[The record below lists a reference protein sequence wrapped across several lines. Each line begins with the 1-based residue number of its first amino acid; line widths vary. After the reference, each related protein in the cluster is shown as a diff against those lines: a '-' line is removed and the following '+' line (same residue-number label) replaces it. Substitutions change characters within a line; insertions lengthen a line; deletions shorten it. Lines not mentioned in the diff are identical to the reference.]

1 MQGPHLVLALR
12 WMNLRTELIAPKRAL
27 RQSNAIKVH
36 LVSIKQINAT
46 YLVNEDRILLRFNTP
61 EEVEYR
67 LWITRRVA
75 LFILVATTHLLTKK
89 LEQSHAPDTAKA
101 IDAFEKEALVEASKI
116 ANAAPNE
123 YQSGIQFPLGAEPIL
138 VMDASCSLIQ
148 NTASEEAQSSAQKD
162 TNPEVI
168 SIDFIL
174 PGGANLNLKLAS
186 TMVRAI
192 TLLLDQLRQQAG
204 WGEAIFAMQ
213 NDSKTAADLS
223 EKKSHSS
230 ALH

>member
-1 MQGPHLVLALR
+1 
-12 WMNLRTELIAPKRAL
+12 
-27 RQSNAIKVH
+27 
-36 LVSIKQINAT
+36 VSIKQINAA

-61 EEVEYR
+61 EEAEYR
-67 LWITRRVA
+67 LWITRRIG
-75 LFILVATTHLLTKK
+75 LFMLVATTHLLTKQ

-116 ANAAPNE
+116 ANTTPNE

-138 VMDASCSLIQ
+138 VMDVSCSLLQ
-148 NTASEEAQSSAQKD
+148 NNASNNSNSDAITSSNQD
-162 TNPEVI
+162 II
-168 SIDFIL
+168 SIDFAL

-186 TMVRAI
+186 NMVRAI

-204 WGEAIFAMQ
+204 WGEAVFAIQ
-213 NDSKTAADLS
+213 NDGKTTADLN
-223 EKKSHSS
+223 EKNSHSS

>member
-1 MQGPHLVLALR
+1 
-12 WMNLRTELIAPKRAL
+12 
-27 RQSNAIKVH
+27 
-36 LVSIKQINAT
+36 VSIKQINAT

-61 EEVEYR
+61 EEAEYR
-67 LWITRRVA
+67 LWITRRIG
-75 LFILVATTHLLTKK
+75 LFMLVATTHLLTKQ

-116 ANAAPNE
+116 ANTTPNE

-138 VMDASCSLIQ
+138 VMDVSCSLLQ
-148 NTASEEAQSSAQKD
+148 NNASDSSNSDAITSSNQD
-162 TNPEVI
+162 II
-168 SIDFIL
+168 SIDFAL

-186 TMVRAI
+186 NMVRAI

-204 WGEAIFAMQ
+204 WGEAVFAIQ
-213 NDSKTAADLS
+213 NDGKTTADLN
-223 EKKSHSS
+223 EKNSHSS

>member
-1 MQGPHLVLALR
+1 
-12 WMNLRTELIAPKRAL
+12 
-27 RQSNAIKVH
+27 
-36 LVSIKQINAT
+36 VSIKQINAT

-61 EEVEYR
+61 EEAEYR

-75 LFILVATTHLLTKK
+75 LFILAATTHLLTQK
-89 LEQSHAPDTAKA
+89 LEQTHTAETAKA

-138 VMDASCSLIQ
+138 VMDASCSLLQ
-148 NTASEEAQSSAQKD
+148 NNASDSSNSDAV
-162 TNPEVI
+162 TSSNHEII
-168 SIDFIL
+168 SIDFAL

-186 TMVRAI
+186 NMVRAI

-204 WGEAIFAMQ
+204 WGEAVFAIQ
-213 NDSKTAADLS
+213 NDGKTTADLN
-223 EKKSHSS
+223 EKNSHSS

>member
-1 MQGPHLVLALR
+1 M
-12 WMNLRTELIAPKRAL
+12 
-27 RQSNAIKVH
+27 
-36 LVSIKQINAT
+36 SIKQINAA

-61 EEVEYR
+61 EEAEYR
-67 LWITRRVA
+67 LWITRRIG
-75 LFILVATTHLLTKK
+75 LFMLVATTHLLTKQ

-116 ANAAPNE
+116 ANTTPNE

-138 VMDASCSLIQ
+138 VMDVSCSLLQ
-148 NTASEEAQSSAQKD
+148 NNASNNSNSDAITSSNQD
-162 TNPEVI
+162 II
-168 SIDFIL
+168 SIDFAL

-186 TMVRAI
+186 NMVRAI

-204 WGEAIFAMQ
+204 WGEAVFAIQ
-213 NDSKTAADLS
+213 NDGKTTADLN
-223 EKKSHSS
+223 EKNSHSS

>member
-1 MQGPHLVLALR
+1 M
-12 WMNLRTELIAPKRAL
+12 
-27 RQSNAIKVH
+27 
-36 LVSIKQINAT
+36 SIKQINAA

-61 EEVEYR
+61 AEAEYR
-67 LWITRRVA
+67 LWITSRIG
-75 LFILVATTHLLTKK
+75 LFMLVATTHLLTKQ

-116 ANAAPNE
+116 ANTTPNE

-138 VMDASCSLIQ
+138 VMDVSCSLLQ
-148 NTASEEAQSSAQKD
+148 NNASNNSNSDAITSSNQD
-162 TNPEVI
+162 II
-168 SIDFIL
+168 SIDFAL

-186 TMVRAI
+186 NMVRAI

-204 WGEAIFAMQ
+204 WGEAVFAIQ
-213 NDSKTAADLS
+213 NDGKTTADLN
-223 EKKSHSS
+223 EKNSHSS

>member
-1 MQGPHLVLALR
+1 M
-12 WMNLRTELIAPKRAL
+12 
-27 RQSNAIKVH
+27 
-36 LVSIKQINAT
+36 SIKQINAA

-61 EEVEYR
+61 EEAEYR
-67 LWITRRVA
+67 LWITRRVG
-75 LFILVATTHLLTKK
+75 LFMLVATTHLLTKQ

-116 ANAAPNE
+116 ANTTPNE

-138 VMDASCSLIQ
+138 VMDVSCSLLQ
-148 NTASEEAQSSAQKD
+148 NNASNNSNSDAITSSNQD
-162 TNPEVI
+162 II
-168 SIDFIL
+168 SIDFAL

-186 TMVRAI
+186 NMVRAI

-204 WGEAIFAMQ
+204 WGEAVFAIQ
-213 NDSKTAADLS
+213 NDGKTTADLN
-223 EKKSHSS
+223 EKNSHSS

>member
-1 MQGPHLVLALR
+1 
-12 WMNLRTELIAPKRAL
+12 
-27 RQSNAIKVH
+27 
-36 LVSIKQINAT
+36 VSIKQINAA

-61 EEVEYR
+61 AEAEYR
-67 LWITRRVA
+67 LWITRRIG
-75 LFILVATTHLLTKK
+75 LFMLVATTHLLTKQ

-116 ANAAPNE
+116 ANTTPNE

-138 VMDASCSLIQ
+138 VMDVSCSLLQ
-148 NTASEEAQSSAQKD
+148 NNASNNSNSDAITSSNQD
-162 TNPEVI
+162 II
-168 SIDFIL
+168 SIDFAL

-186 TMVRAI
+186 NMVRAI

-204 WGEAIFAMQ
+204 WGEAVFAIQ
-213 NDSKTAADLS
+213 NDGKTTADLN
-223 EKKSHSS
+223 EKNSHSS

>member
-1 MQGPHLVLALR
+1 
-12 WMNLRTELIAPKRAL
+12 
-27 RQSNAIKVH
+27 
-36 LVSIKQINAT
+36 VSIKQINAA

-61 EEVEYR
+61 EEAEYR
-67 LWITRRVA
+67 LWITRRIG
-75 LFILVATTHLLTKK
+75 LFMLVATTHLLTKQ

-116 ANAAPNE
+116 ANATSNE

-138 VMDASCSLIQ
+138 VMDVSCSLLQ
-148 NTASEEAQSSAQKD
+148 NNASNNSNSDAITSSNQD
-162 TNPEVI
+162 II
-168 SIDFIL
+168 SIDFAL

-186 TMVRAI
+186 NMVRAI

-204 WGEAIFAMQ
+204 WGEAVFAIQ
-213 NDSKTAADLS
+213 NDGKTTADLN
-223 EKKSHSS
+223 EKNSHSS

>member
-1 MQGPHLVLALR
+1 
-12 WMNLRTELIAPKRAL
+12 
-27 RQSNAIKVH
+27 
-36 LVSIKQINAT
+36 VSIKQINAT

-61 EEVEYR
+61 EEAEYR
-67 LWITRRVA
+67 LWITRRIG
-75 LFILVATTHLLTKK
+75 LFMLVATTHLLTKQ

-116 ANAAPNE
+116 ANTTPNE

-138 VMDASCSLIQ
+138 VMDVSCSLLQ
-148 NTASEEAQSSAQKD
+148 NNASNNSNSDAITSSNQD
-162 TNPEVI
+162 II
-168 SIDFIL
+168 SIDFAL

-186 TMVRAI
+186 NMVRAI

-204 WGEAIFAMQ
+204 WGEAVFAIQ
-213 NDSKTAADLS
+213 NDGKTTADLN
-223 EKKSHSS
+223 EKNSHSS

>member
-1 MQGPHLVLALR
+1 M
-12 WMNLRTELIAPKRAL
+12 T
-27 RQSNAIKVH
+27 
-36 LVSIKQINAT
+36 IKQLNAT
-46 YLVNEDRILLRFNTP
+46 YLANEDRILLRFNTP
-61 EEVEYR
+61 EEAEYR

-75 LFILVATTHLLTKK
+75 LFILAATTHLLTKQ

-123 YQSGIQFPLGAEPIL
+123 YQSGIQFPLGSEPIL
-138 VMDASCSLIQ
+138 VMDVSCSLLQ
-148 NTASEEAQSSAQKD
+148 NNASKD
-162 TNPEVI
+162 SNSNAMTGGNDEVI
-168 SIDFIL
+168 SIDFVL

-204 WGEAIFAMQ
+204 WGESTFTMQ

>member
-1 MQGPHLVLALR
+1 MG
-12 WMNLRTELIAPKRAL
+12 
-27 RQSNAIKVH
+27 
-36 LVSIKQINAT
+36 IKQVNAA

-61 EEVEYR
+61 EEAEYR
-67 LWITRRVA
+67 LWITRRVG
-75 LFILVATTHLLTKK
+75 LFILAATTHLLTQK
-89 LEQSHAPDTAKA
+89 LQQAHSPETAKA

-116 ANAAPNE
+116 ANSTATE
-123 YQSGIQFPLGAEPIL
+123 YQSGIHFPLGSEPIL
-138 VMDASCSLIQ
+138 VMDVSCSLLQ
-148 NTASEEAQSSAQKD
+148 NHASDANKSN
-162 TNPEVI
+162 TNTDSNHEII
-168 SIDFIL
+168 SIDFAL

-204 WGEAIFAMQ
+204 WGDAVFTIQ
-213 NDSKTAADLS
+213 DDGKTAADLS

>member
-1 MQGPHLVLALR
+1 M
-12 WMNLRTELIAPKRAL
+12 
-27 RQSNAIKVH
+27 
-36 LVSIKQINAT
+36 SIKQINAT

-61 EEVEYR
+61 EEAEYR
-67 LWITRRVA
+67 LWITRRVG
-75 LFILVATTHLLTKK
+75 LFMLVATTHLLTKQ

-116 ANAAPNE
+116 ANTTPNE

-138 VMDASCSLIQ
+138 VMDVSCSLLQ
-148 NTASEEAQSSAQKD
+148 NNASDSSNSDAITSSNQD
-162 TNPEVI
+162 II
-168 SIDFIL
+168 SIDFAL

-186 TMVRAI
+186 NMVRAI

-204 WGEAIFAMQ
+204 WGEAVFAIQ
-213 NDSKTAADLS
+213 NDGKTTADLN
-223 EKKSHSS
+223 EKNSHSS